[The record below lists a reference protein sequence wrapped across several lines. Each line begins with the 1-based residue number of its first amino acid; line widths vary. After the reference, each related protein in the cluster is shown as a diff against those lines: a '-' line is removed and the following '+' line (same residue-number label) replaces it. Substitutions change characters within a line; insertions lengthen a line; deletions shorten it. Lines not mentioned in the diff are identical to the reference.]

1 MEANLDQEGLAR
13 LDELRCVGVLLEE
26 MMHKYDVPREDD
38 GSDERDPNLTI
49 DDMGEKAKIW
59 ERLESNL
66 LPSIEELLS
75 SLLSALDLHDS
86 DTHPSPDFTL
96 TRKIL
101 SNLDETLENT
111 ASLAISFSLRSPLPD
126 GKHDHHMKHFKTFRS
141 SQIRMDIW
149 RLMGTI
155 FSVFRRGRN
164 FLEFY
169 AASIVALSDPE
180 VLQEVSNSRRDLH
193 WVIARVGDSI
203 RDIIKWYRKPDWAI
217 LQEDWLMIVSSCN
230 TSFQYCVKIFDH
242 PGDPTPD
249 LNNLT
254 IDPAEEVDLIVNDAN
269 IRTEGDAS
277 FRDALLEM
285 TRLTITF
292 VKLTRI
298 WAKKALKMIPK
309 GPVFELDTEIN
320 SETMNRLRNAFHCI
334 SGALIF
340 LSQDLEQVYWRNR
353 AISIANRDSIHSS
366 VLSLS
371 EGMESCL
378 SDLNPYLVSSRSS
391 DNNSIES
398 DYEEWSLTL
407 EQEWKKAVDR
417 LSGLIVSLEI
427 DPEQQPEP
435 EQL

>member
-1 MEANLDQEGLAR
+1 MEANFDQEGLAR
-13 LDELRCVGVLLEE
+13 LDELSCVGVLLEE
-26 MMHKYDVPREDD
+26 MMQKYDVPWEDD
-38 GSDERDPNLTI
+38 GLDERDPNLTI

-59 ERLESNL
+59 ERLELNL
-66 LPSIEELLS
+66 LPSIEEQLSCLLS
-75 SLLSALDLHDS
+75 PLDLHDL
-86 DTHPSPDFTL
+86 DTRPSPDFIL

-101 SNLDETLENT
+101 SNLDKTLENN

-141 SQIRMDIW
+141 SQIRMEIR

-155 FSVFRRGRN
+155 FSVFRRGRD

-169 AASIVALSDPE
+169 AVSIVSLNDPE
-180 VLQEVSNSRRDLH
+180 VLQGVSNSRRDLP
-193 WVIARVGDSI
+193 IG
-203 RDIIKWYRKPDWAI
+203 DIIKWYRKPDWAI
-217 LQEDWLMIVSSCN
+217 LQEDWLMIVTSCN
-230 TSFQYCVKIFDH
+230 TSFEYCVKIFDR
-242 PGDPTPD
+242 PSDPTPD

-254 IDPAEEVDLIVNDAN
+254 INPAAVDLTVNDAN

-277 FRDALLEM
+277 LREPLLGM

-298 WAKKALKMIPK
+298 WVKKALKMIPK

-320 SETMNRLRNAFHCI
+320 SETMKRLRNAFHCI
-334 SGALIF
+334 SGSLIL

-353 AISIANRDSIHSS
+353 AISIAYRDSIHSS

-391 DNNSIES
+391 DNNLIES

>member
-1 MEANLDQEGLAR
+1 MEANFDQEGLAR
-13 LDELRCVGVLLEE
+13 LDELSCVGVLLEE
-26 MMHKYDVPREDD
+26 MMQKYDVPWEDD
-38 GSDERDPNLTI
+38 GLDERDPNLTI

-59 ERLESNL
+59 ERLELNL
-66 LPSIEELLS
+66 LPSIEEQLSCLLS
-75 SLLSALDLHDS
+75 PLDLHDL
-86 DTHPSPDFTL
+86 DTRPSPDFIL

-101 SNLDETLENT
+101 SNLDKTLENN

-141 SQIRMDIW
+141 SQIRMEIR

-155 FSVFRRGRN
+155 FSVFRRGRD

-169 AASIVALSDPE
+169 AVSIVSLNDPE
-180 VLQEVSNSRRDLH
+180 VLQGVSNSRRDLP
-193 WVIARVGDSI
+193 IG
-203 RDIIKWYRKPDWAI
+203 DIIKWYRKPDWAI
-217 LQEDWLMIVSSCN
+217 LQEDWLMIVTSCN
-230 TSFQYCVKIFDH
+230 TSFEYCVKIFDR
-242 PGDPTPD
+242 PSDPTPD

-254 IDPAEEVDLIVNDAN
+254 INPAAVDL
-269 IRTEGDAS
+269 T
-277 FRDALLEM
+277 
-285 TRLTITF
+285 
-292 VKLTRI
+292 LTRI
-298 WAKKALKMIPK
+298 WVKKALKMIPK

-320 SETMNRLRNAFHCI
+320 SETMKRLRNAFHCI
-334 SGALIF
+334 SGSLIL

-353 AISIANRDSIHSS
+353 AISIAYRDSIHSS

-391 DNNSIES
+391 DNNLIES

>member
-1 MEANLDQEGLAR
+1 MEANFDQEGLAR

-230 TSFQYCVKIFDH
+230 TSFEYCVKIFDH
-242 PGDPTPD
+242 PSDPTPD

-254 IDPAEEVDLIVNDAN
+254 INPVEEVDLIVNDAN

-309 GPVFELDTEIN
+309 GP
-320 SETMNRLRNAFHCI
+320 
-334 SGALIF
+334 
-340 LSQDLEQVYWRNR
+340 DLEQAYWRNR
-353 AISIANRDSIHSS
+353 AISIANRDSLHSS

-407 EQEWKKAVDR
+407 EQEWKRR
-417 LSGLIVSLEI
+417 LTDCRDSSCPWKLTPNSNPNRNSYEMSSN
-427 DPEQQPEP
+427 
-435 EQL
+435 